1 MSACLDSLNGPG
13 RIWVHAELAA
23 VMSPLRFLW
32 NPQASDCR
40 ASADFGRL
48 IGSGSQVLVLAEPNR
63 REKGWETFVWGT
75 VVRVKEMVRNES
87 WLGLTIWVRWKDLV
101 QFAGRYQCRQ
111 DFFNHSF
118 FLQISPSGQAMKPSK
133 SAPEIKCIL
142 KKSKNY
148 AINLA
153 LEGPG
158 PRTQHKELH
167 PRVGPQISSQERI
180 ALVT

>member
-23 VMSPLRFLW
+23 VMSPINL
-32 NPQASDCR
+32 PK
-40 ASADFGRL
+40 SAEALQSEAWGFHKNL
-48 IGSGSQVLVLAEPNR
+48 
-63 REKGWETFVWGT
+63 KGWETFVWGT